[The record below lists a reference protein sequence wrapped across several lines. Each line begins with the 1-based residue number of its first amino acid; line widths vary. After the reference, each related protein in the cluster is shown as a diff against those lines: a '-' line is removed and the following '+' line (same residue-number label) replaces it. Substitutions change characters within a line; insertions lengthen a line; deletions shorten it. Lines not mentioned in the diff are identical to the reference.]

1 MNFKK
6 ITDTSFKVNSQ
17 ETRTMSGAAVVN
29 FEHILHFILLLILLN
44 KLMQVGPEKRQFQA
58 IIVFSVTVRN
68 ILSNGLEKFVMVCFY
83 LYSLNEKINFL
94 DITSERYI
102 KPCFISSVNPDKGR
116 GAFRVFFAFPSC
128 YM

>member
-6 ITDTSFKVNSQ
+6 IMDTSFKVNCQ

-29 FEHILHFILLLILLN
+29 FEHILHFILLLILLK

-68 ILSNGLEKFVMVCFY
+68 ILSNGLEKFVAVY
-83 LYSLNEKINFL
+83 A
-94 DITSERYI
+94 
-102 KPCFISSVNPDKGR
+102 FIFIHLTKE
-116 GAFRVFFAFPSC
+116 
-128 YM
+128 

>member
-68 ILSNGLEKFVMVCFY
+68 ILSNGLEKFVMVY
-83 LYSLNEKINFL
+83 V
-94 DITSERYI
+94 
-102 KPCFISSVNPDKGR
+102 FIFIHSTKK
-116 GAFRVFFAFPSC
+116 
-128 YM
+128 

>member
-68 ILSNGLEKFVMVCFY
+68 IVQRARKICYGICFY

-94 DITSERYI
+94 DITTERYI